1 MATGNLKLALWKGGD
16 RTGGLEEGAE
26 DWLRR
31 GLDAPEPGS
40 RGGGVD
46 FQAGNYWGTVDLEEG
61 GDWTQMRTETM
72 PLPSAADYIRSQ

>member
-1 MATGNLKLALWKGGD
+1 MVGIGPEAWRRAQKIGYDVDWMPRSL
-16 RTGGLEEGAE
+16 GA
-26 DWLRR
+26 
-31 GLDAPEPGS
+31 G
-40 RGGGVD
+40 GGGVD